1 MADPSTADV
10 QAELKEYLNSKNINR
25 CGPMFC
31 RRELFGRRLGYRTR
45 SHHKLVHAVITDAH
59 SRPDGRKASL

>member
-25 CGPMFC
+25 CV
-31 RRELFGRRLGYRTR
+31 RENGDGDTSRT
-45 SHHKLVHAVITDAH
+45 SEV
-59 SRPDGRKASL
+59 G

>member
-25 CGPMFC
+25 WVTIQNPGHV
-31 RRELFGRRLGYRTR
+31 GR
-45 SHHKLVHAVITDAH
+45 
-59 SRPDGRKASL
+59 

>member
-25 CGPMFC
+25 YGPTAAKRAALESVYYYPVC
-31 RRELFGRRLGYRTR
+31 T
-45 SHHKLVHAVITDAH
+45 
-59 SRPDGRKASL
+59 

>member
-25 CGPMFC
+25 CVRKSERGLRVLIPTTYVDSCYLSTTSC
-31 RRELFGRRLGYRTR
+31 RVY
-45 SHHKLVHAVITDAH
+45 
-59 SRPDGRKASL
+59 

>member
-25 CGPMFC
+25 FVS
-31 RRELFGRRLGYRTR
+31 T
-45 SHHKLVHAVITDAH
+45 KI
-59 SRPDGRKASL
+59 

>member
-25 CGPMFC
+25 CVAQKGYGK
-31 RRELFGRRLGYRTR
+31 RRVVLDYYYYCT
-45 SHHKLVHAVITDAH
+45 
-59 SRPDGRKASL
+59 

>member
-25 CGPMFC
+25 CVQAGVGQQVRMTVKHSSFVGPFV
-31 RRELFGRRLGYRTR
+31 LILLGCMDTKKC
-45 SHHKLVHAVITDAH
+45 SVD
-59 SRPDGRKASL
+59 